1 MKPGHGLIFTRDG
14 SAVAVLSS
22 HFFRVIKSCMEI
34 PDFHID
40 VWVRPEEWSTQLA
53 KVPARWA
60 RKKLIKMEVDL
71 VLSGPEDDGISVAT
85 KLGDSH
91 AFLQDPHGG
100 LSQHPYMNPQSLD
113 LPFLPSENEAVPLPM
128 ELKALINSE
137 DGNEV
142 DESQEADSTQLT
154 NLVGNLDEF
163 LEGLQTQRPTT
174 TPASKNSM
182 MLTSLFSHQQEAVDF
197 ITRREVSGLVSQ
209 HSLWEEKSSDGKTY
223 YQHIITGAKSRLPEE
238 VLGGILADDMGLGKS
253 LSMLSAIFN
262 TMDRAQDYVT
272 NAPGTERLSTNTVMA
287 ERRRGISILHK
298 TAWNRLVLDEA
309 HTIRN
314 WSSKQF
320 KAVQDISSKIRWC
333 LTGTPIQNS
342 LDDLGAL
349 IRFLNMPIF
358 SEPAIFRKYVCRVR
372 RNKCSGKGE
381 FENLRLIISTIC
393 LRRNKSIMPSQGY
406 DIEDRRPEFSQEE
419 RQEYRR
425 LELACKRMITVT
437 GKGHGDEKT
446 HHKVMEALL
455 RLRIFCNNGLVQ
467 DRRFKGGGLS
477 LLSRPD
483 EVLSFL
489 QQGDEAICAHCS
501 IDILSVGNPSEPDS
515 ASLTPCWHVVCAGV
529 IFSFYKSTLDI
540 VGKALETRGIRYL
553 RVDGDIP
560 SKQRDKILE
569 EFQINRAWRVLIM
582 TFSTGAVGLN
592 GLTVANR
599 VHILEPQWNPA
610 VENQAIGR
618 VLRLDQQ
625 QKVTIVKYAM
635 RRSIEEILLFPKHLS
650 PATITSTPTARL
662 KGTDE
667 ARATPVSS
675 DHSAF
680 DSWLCALR
688 YRQKKRQTP
697 VIMSTGFEKPELD
710 GKTVMHTVAE
720 ADGSEIH
727 QAPDS
732 PATDTGRAEEVQEPV
747 VQQPAVHH
755 IN

>member
-1 MKPGHGLIFTRDG
+1 
-14 SAVAVLSS
+14 
-22 HFFRVIKSCMEI
+22 
-34 PDFHID
+34 
-40 VWVRPEEWSTQLA
+40 
-53 KVPARWA
+53 
-60 RKKLIKMEVDL
+60 MEVDL

-272 NAPGTERLSTNTVMA
+272 NAPGTERLSTKSRATVIIVPSEREYSHCPILLKTWSREIERHFYPGCIRYVKYHGSERRKIDNQLRNYDIILTTYSTVMA

-515 ASLTPCWHVVCAGV
+515 ASLTPCWHVVCAGCVQQHKSAPGNAGSYVCSLCQSQHPIHEVSPQDHAEQLGGATHVPSKIRCLVDDLSTYIEHCKSV

-635 RRSIEEILLFPKHLS
+635 RRSIEE
-650 PATITSTPTARL
+650 
-662 KGTDE
+662 
-667 ARATPVSS
+667 
-675 DHSAF
+675 
-680 DSWLCALR
+680 
-688 YRQKKRQTP
+688 
-697 VIMSTGFEKPELD
+697 
-710 GKTVMHTVAE
+710 
-720 ADGSEIH
+720 
-727 QAPDS
+727 
-732 PATDTGRAEEVQEPV
+732 V
-747 VQQPAVHH
+747 VQSRQMHKLRLAGGGFSGPQERREQRA
-755 IN
+755 NQLQQLQQYLESTTGE